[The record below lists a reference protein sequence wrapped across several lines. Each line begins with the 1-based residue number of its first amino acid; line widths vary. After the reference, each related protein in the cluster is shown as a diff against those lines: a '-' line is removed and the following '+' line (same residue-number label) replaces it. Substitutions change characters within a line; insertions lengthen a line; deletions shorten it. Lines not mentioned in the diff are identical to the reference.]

1 MTQRGE
7 AIGLVINPIAGV
19 GGAAGLKGSDG
30 ADVQELARGRGGVE
44 RALERTVIALRRL
57 PAGTRVFTAAGAMGA
72 DACAAV
78 PGLQTEVS
86 YEPGT
91 PSTAD
96 DTAAAVATFV
106 ARGVELILFAGGDG
120 TARDVLR
127 GLTPPPLVE
136 LVETTTAATQGLDK
150 LDQRPVE
157 TTPATTGPERS
168 LVELVETTT
177 TGGLDKLDQ
186 LPAGTPIIGIPCGV
200 KMYSGVFAVSPAAAG
215 SIAAAVVQG
224 GRVSIAQRDVVDI
237 SEDQIRAGIVEAT
250 LFGTAPTPVV
260 RGRTQARKAATAASE
275 ADAVRSVAAG
285 LAAKLQPGHTYFLGP
300 GSTMAALASELGVAK
315 TPLGVDVVRDGQLLL
330 ADASAHD
337 LLGFTAESPCHAVIT
352 SIGGQ
357 GFLLGRGNQ
366 QFSAAVLRRLAEP
379 KLLIGATTTKL
390 LGIGG
395 PLLIDTGDAELDAEL
410 AGHQRISTG
419 AQDIALVRAD
429 AASADHSSHTTKQPT
444 NQRGRS

>member
-1 MTQRGE
+1 M
-7 AIGLVINPIAGV
+7 A
-19 GGAAGLKGSDG
+19 
-30 ADVQELARGRGGVE
+30 EL
-44 RALERTVIALRRL
+44 
-57 PAGTRVFTAAGAMGA
+57 
-72 DACAAV
+72 
-78 PGLQTEVS
+78 S
-86 YEPGT
+86 
-91 PSTAD
+91 
-96 DTAAAVATFV
+96 
-106 ARGVELILFAGGDG
+106 
-120 TARDVLR
+120 
-127 GLTPPPLVE
+127 
-136 LVETTTAATQGLDK
+136 ETKPT
-150 LDQRPVE
+150 
-157 TTPATTGPERS
+157 
-168 LVELVETTT
+168 
-177 TGGLDKLDQ
+177 
-186 LPAGTPIIGIPCGV
+186 GTPILGIPCGV

-215 SIAAAVVQG
+215 SIAAAIVQG
-224 GRVSIAQRDVVDI
+224 GDVSIEQRDVVDI
-237 SEDQIRAGIVEAT
+237 SEEQIRAGIVEAT
-250 LFGTAPTPVV
+250 LFGTAPTPAV
-260 RGRTQARKAATAASE
+260 RGRTQARKSATAASE
-275 ADAVRSVAAG
+275 ADAVRGVAAG

-379 KLLIGATTTKL
+379 RLLIGATTTKL